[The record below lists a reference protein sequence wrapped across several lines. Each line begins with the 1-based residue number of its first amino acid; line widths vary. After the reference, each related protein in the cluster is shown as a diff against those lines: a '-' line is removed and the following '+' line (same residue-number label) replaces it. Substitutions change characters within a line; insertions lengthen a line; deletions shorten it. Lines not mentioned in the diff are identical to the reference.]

1 MASVL
6 WPMAVAH
13 GRFIKILLWKELP
26 QFFELWLLIANK
38 CIFTD
43 RTEMQGS
50 WPPSRSWT
58 SYRCP
63 ISTPNAVHSTHS
75 VVYDMASF
83 QRVHNRIGERF
94 QFVPRKY
101 SKRREKPVDLSGIAA
116 LCVPCA
122 TYRIETKP
130 LPDLYLAK
138 LVYHKSHI
146 PPRKRSVKFF

>member
-1 MASVL
+1 MHKPKPL
-6 WPMAVAH
+6 H
-13 GRFIKILLWKELP
+13 LP
-26 QFFELWLLIANK
+26 YSA
-38 CIFTD
+38 
-43 RTEMQGS
+43 
-50 WPPSRSWT
+50 
-58 SYRCP
+58 
-63 ISTPNAVHSTHS
+63 
-75 VVYDMASF
+75 VYDMASF

-122 TYRIETKP
+122 TFRIETKP

-146 PPRKRSVKFF
+146 PPRRRSIKIF